1 MEEIIRVKS
10 ISQLH
15 ELLEAGKPTHPL
27 ISILNMAKLD
37 LGSKWA
43 GVKATSDLYTIG
55 LKDKKCGMEYG
66 RNSYDFEEGAMFFT
80 APHQVVRSD
89 EEQIAGEDCGWMLFF
104 HPDLIRNT
112 PLGKNIEHCHF
123 FSYDVH
129 EALHLSAAEQ
139 KTITECRDLI
149 QSEITQ
155 RIDHHSQK
163 VIVSTLELILNY
175 CTRFYERQFN
185 TRSTASKD
193 IVSQFDALLKAY
205 YTTGKFAEDGIPS
218 IEYFAGQ
225 VHLSQSYLS
234 DLLKKETG
242 YAAKDHINNFI
253 IEKAKTLL
261 LSETDSISGIA
272 YQLGFNY
279 PHYFSRL
286 FKLRTGLSP
295 QEYRSG
301 SNVN

>member
-15 ELLEAGKPTHPL
+15 ELMGAEKPAHPL
-27 ISILNMAKLD
+27 ISILDMAALD
-37 LGSKWA
+37 LGKKWV
-43 GVKATSDLYTIG
+43 GIKVTSDLYTIG
-55 LKDKKCGMEYG
+55 LKDKECGIEYG
-66 RNSYDFEEGAMFFT
+66 RNSYDFAEGAMFFT
-80 APHQVVRSD
+80 APNQVVRSD

-112 PLGKNIEHCHF
+112 PLGKNIEHYHF

-139 KTITECRDLI
+139 KTIIECRDLI

-155 RIDHHSQK
+155 RIDHHSRK
-163 VIVSTLELILNY
+163 VIVSSLELILNF

-185 TRSTASKD
+185 TRSTASND
-193 IVSQFDALLKAY
+193 IMSQFESLLKDY
-205 YTTGKFAEDGIPS
+205 YTSGKFAENGIPS

-253 IEKAKTLL
+253 VEKAKTLL
-261 LSETDSISGIA
+261 LSETDSISEIA

-286 FKLRTGLSP
+286 FKLRTGFSP
-295 QEYRSG
+295 QEYRLS
-301 SNVN
+301 SNKN